1 MKKGFTLSRIAL
13 FFIGAC
19 IAVHS
24 YANEN
29 TDKSPVRPDSKQII
43 CKTPEEAKRLCFKS
57 LQKYS
62 FTPLKTQKKSLL
74 RGYSNS
80 AISNLQDRLSLVR
93 KSIGPPTFRLNMQD
107 EKPVIG
113 MGLINQEILR
123 ISFLLGTDLDIEHA
137 TAEELMQ
144 SLTEFELKPNIGVGF
159 EGYW

>member
-1 MKKGFTLSRIAL
+1 MKRGFTLSRIAL
-13 FFIGAC
+13 FFIGVC
-19 IAVHS
+19 IATNG
-24 YANEN
+24 YADEII
-29 TDKSPVRPDSKQII
+29 DKSPARPDSKKII

-62 FTPLKTQKKSLL
+62 FPSLKVPEKPF
-74 RGYSNS
+74 YSNS
-80 AISNLQDRLSLVR
+80 AISNLQDQLSLVR
-93 KSIGPPTFRLNMQD
+93 KRIGSPTFRLNMQD

-123 ISFLLGTDLDIEHA
+123 ISFLLGTDLDIEQA

-159 EGYW
+159 ESYW